1 MKGVTNK
8 IKTRKKKAGYLS
20 DSYIKRLIGPIAKSE
35 PDYRKMLRAL
45 KARASDERSKAIRA
59 AARKWCQSHALE
71 RQAMRQSIKHHDE
84 PGQCRSAIP

>member
-59 AARKWCQSHALE
+59 AARKMPLGLYA
-71 RQAMRQSIKHHDE
+71 
-84 PGQCRSAIP
+84 CRMESRVKYFTN